1 MSTKYRILDNQ
12 QPHFL
17 TLTIIQWADIFSRP
31 VYKDIFMDSLAFCVK
46 NKGLVLHAYVIISN
60 HVHLIASAKEGIKL
74 SAIIRDLKRFTAR
87 RLYETLLVEPTESRR
102 YWMRWIFESEGQ
114 RSSCNENIRVWT
126 HDNHPII
133 LETNG
138 ILEQKLNYL
147 HQNPV
152 KAGICFAAEDYVYSS
167 AANYAGQ
174 VGIAEV
180 NLLD

>member
-31 VYKDIFMDSLAFCVK
+31 VYRDIFMDSLAFCVK
-46 NKGLVLHAYVIISN
+46 NKGLVLNAYVIMTN
-60 HVHLIASAKEGIKL
+60 HVHLIASAQEGYKL
-74 SAIIRDLKRFTAR
+74 ASIIRDLKRFTAR

-114 RSSCNENIRVWT
+114 RSSCNEDIRVWT

-167 AANYAGQ
+167 APNYAGQ
-174 VGIAEV
+174 GGIMEV
-180 NLLD
+180 DLLD